1 MPRITLCMIVRDE
14 EAMLGGCLESVRG
27 TVDDIVVVDT
37 GSRDGTRQVAT
48 GAGARVFEFTWCDD
62 FAAARNAALAHA
74 SGDWILQLDG
84 DERLVPGAAGRIRSA
99 VAKARFDCGLLR
111 IHDAAR
117 VDAPFADV
125 ISGRE
130 RQSEVQLVA
139 RLLRRTP
146 DLAYVD
152 AIHENVLP
160 WVRKR
165 GTKVATI
172 DTDIVHLGATTQVV
186 DSKKKVDRNVRL
198 LRARIER
205 DPTDLVAYGYL
216 AHDYL
221 RAGMLDEAFEAA
233 DQGWKH
239 VELARQRRTSIHRL
253 AIARAYL
260 MVPRRRFAEIRET
273 NAVARTID
281 GENPDFTYVD
291 AYSWEVEA
299 RGLEGGER
307 QEALAAARDGYR
319 RCLAFGKT
327 IFSTAFVFGASTW
340 AGATRLGTVQMLLGE
355 TQDAVRSFDAALA
368 VRPTE
373 REALLGRAEAMID
386 AGDAAGALHRIE
398 SLLDGSPDAWTLA
411 AVAVAALG
419 RRSDCALFASR
430 AGALA
435 SKGFVA
441 PHRRERLRRLA
452 GAAA

>member
-14 EAMLGGCLESVRG
+14 EAMLAGCLASVRG
-27 TVDDIVVVDT
+27 VADDMVVVDT
-37 GSRDGTRQVAT
+37 GSRDATKQVARD
-48 GAGARVFEFTWCDD
+48 AGARVFDFTWCDD
-62 FAAARNAALAHA
+62 FAAARNAALGHAH
-74 SGDWILQLDG
+74 GEWILQLDG
-84 DERLVPGAAGRIRSA
+84 DERLTPESGPRIRSA
-99 VAKARFDCGLLR
+99 VARAKFDCGLLR

-117 VDAPFADV
+117 VDAPLADV
-125 ISGRE
+125 VSGRE

-139 RLLRRTP
+139 RLIRRTP
-146 DLAYVD
+146 DLKYVD

-165 GTKVATI
+165 GTKVAAV
-172 DTDIVHLGATTQVV
+172 DADIVHLGATAQVV

-221 RAGMLDEAFEAA
+221 RAGMLDEALEVA
-233 DQGWKH
+233 DTGWQH
-239 VELARQRRTSIHRL
+239 AGLAKRRKISIHRL

-260 MVPRRRFAEIRET
+260 FIPRGRFGEIRET
-273 NAVARTID
+273 NEVARSID

-299 RGLEGGER
+299 RHTTGDEQR
-307 QEALAAARDGYR
+307 TAWIAARDGYR
-319 RCLAFGKT
+319 RCLAFGHRV
-327 IFSTAFVFGASTW
+327 FSTAFVFGASTW

-355 TQDAVRSFDAALA
+355 TREALESFDAALA

-386 AGDAAGALHRIE
+386 LGDASGALRRIE
-398 SLLDGSPDAWTLA
+398 VLLDGSPDGWTLA
-411 AVAVAALG
+411 AAAVSALG
-419 RRSDCALFASR
+419 RDNDTELFARR

-435 SKGFVA
+435 GKGFVA
-441 PHRRERLRRLA
+441 PHRRERLRSLSA
-452 GAAA
+452 SLV